1 MNKWEA
7 IYLKAI
13 PKGILITTND
23 GITHSIHD
31 IYGDGTIREVT
42 DPDEAT
48 KIVENILEKRLTNSE
63 SGV

>member
-13 PKGILITTND
+13 PKGILITTDD
-23 GITHSIHD
+23 GITHYIHD
-31 IYGDGTIREVT
+31 IYGDRTITEVT
-42 DPDEAT
+42 DPDKAT